1 MDDWLHESI
10 ALVLHESDEP
20 ISGKLVSIEPL
31 GIILSIT
38 KKSAAAKPFE
48 GLFEECDIELFI
60 SWIRIRY
67 CARASETR
75 VT

>member
-1 MDDWLHESI
+1 MDDWINETI
-10 ALVLHESDEP
+10 ALVLHDSDEP
-20 ISGKLVSIEPL
+20 ISGTLTSIEPL
-31 GIILSIT
+31 GIVLAIT
-38 KKSAAAKPFE
+38 KKSKAAEPFF